1 MYRRHRPV
9 IGASMLLAMI
19 AFASTLALASPA
31 HAARVFIDPGHGG
44 IYPGAVYAG
53 IAEKTVNLQIALRLR
68 SELVARGHTVT
79 MSRTSDVTVGP
90 TDRAIWRYDSETD
103 TWDWFA
109 DGTTRYSDGVP
120 RDDLQARCDRA
131 NAAGADIFISIHN
144 NASITSAAQG
154 YETYSAAEDRLGA
167 TLATFVHREVIDAI
181 PLRDRG
187 AKTTGFYV
195 IRWSHMPAI
204 LAECGFLSNASDR
217 AYITSASGQ
226 ATIARAI
233 ADGVDGYFA
242 SDPYRPIWP
251 RVAGDRRY
259 GTAAGLSLDGWPDG
273 AGTVL
278 LATGENWPDA
288 LASAPLSHALDAPLL
303 LTGRDS
309 LPDETAAELARLMP
323 ERLIVLGGTDA
334 VSPEVAAAAARAA
347 SIEESAT
354 ERIQG
359 ANRYETAAL
368 IADRVGVPESG
379 QVCVVTGSGPADAVS
394 ISSYAGANE
403 IPVLLVR
410 PDDMS
415 APTAAFAAAHADTW
429 RSTLVIGGTSVIT
442 PALESTLPT
451 ATRLAGPARYATN
464 TAIVQTLFTDP
475 TVHYVANGEAYP
487 DCLTAGVRG
496 AKSVSPILLVQPR
509 TLSNHTRLYIENHET
524 RIESFTMVG
533 GSTVLPY
540 LHDWMLDKALR

>member
-1 MYRRHRPV
+1 
-9 IGASMLLAMI
+9 MLLALV
-19 AFASTLALASPA
+19 AFTSTLLLASPA

-53 IAEKTVNLQIALRLR
+53 VAEETVNLQIALKLR
-68 SELVARGHTVT
+68 AELLSRGHTVT

-90 TDRAIWRYDSETD
+90 TDRAAWQYDSGTD
-103 TWDWFA
+103 TWDWSA

-120 RDDLQARCDRA
+120 RDDLQARCDLA

-144 NASITSAAQG
+144 NASSTSAAQG
-154 YETYSAAEDRLGA
+154 YETYSAAEDQLGA
-167 TLATFVHREVIDAI
+167 MLATFVHREVVEAV

-187 AKTTGFYV
+187 VKTTGFYV

-217 AYITSASGQ
+217 AYVTSASGQ

-233 ADGVDGYFA
+233 ADGVDDYFA
-242 SDPYRPIWP
+242 SDPYRPLWP
-251 RVAGDRRY
+251 RIAGDDRY
-259 GTAAGLSLDGWPDG
+259 ATAAKLSHDGWPDG
-273 AGTVL
+273 ADTVL

-303 LTGRDS
+303 LTSQTS
-309 LPDETAAELARLMP
+309 LPGSTAAELARLAP
-323 ERLIVLGGTDA
+323 EQLIVLGGTGA

-347 SIEESAT
+347 SVEESAA
-354 ERIQG
+354 ERIDG
-359 ANRYETAAL
+359 ADRYETAAL
-368 IADRVGVPESG
+368 IAERVGVPESG
-379 QVCVVTGSGPADAVS
+379 QVCVVTGSSPADAVS

-403 IPVLLVR
+403 IPIVLVR
-410 PDDMS
+410 PGDMT
-415 APTAAFAAAHADTW
+415 APTAAFAAAHDGTW

-442 PALESTLPT
+442 SELAQTLPNP
-451 ATRLAGPARYATN
+451 TRLAGPDRYATN
-464 TAIVQTLFTDP
+464 TAIVQKLFTGQS
-475 TVHYVANGEAYP
+475 VHYVANGEAYP

-509 TLSNHTRLYIENHET
+509 TLSNYTRLYIENNET
-524 RIESFTMVG
+524 RIKSFTMVG